1 MMRGRADGER
11 GAATVEFVLVLPVL
25 LALVG
30 TVMFGGWLATVR
42 TILEHG
48 ATEGAR
54 YASVPTTPDLRTYP
68 AEGAVAARVDEV
80 TPLISPTS
88 VQVTSSFA
96 GAARNAPVTVRATY
110 SVPNPVAVLLA
121 PLEALGWSDPV
132 PDTITVSASAQG
144 RRE

>member
-1 MMRGRADGER
+1 MMGGRTNRQR

-25 LALVG
+25 LALLG
-30 TVMFGGWLATVR
+30 TVIFGGWLAAVR

-54 YASVPTTPDLRTYP
+54 YASVPATPDLRSYP
-68 AEGAVAARVDEV
+68 DQAAVRDRVDAA

-88 VQVTSSFA
+88 VQVTSSSA
-96 GAARNAPVTVRATY
+96 GAARNAPVAVRATY
-110 SVPNPVAVLLA
+110 SVPNPVAVLLL

-132 PDTITVSASAQG
+132 PDTVTVSATAEG